1 MSFTSDLMYKILSP
15 ALLELS
21 VKFTRIFCTVSVLLL
36 TANISAQ
43 TLEDEAVQWL
53 QELIQTDT
61 INPPGNEYRAV
72 DFYAAILEAEG
83 IEYETAESAPGR
95 GNIWARLEGG
105 DEPGLILLQHT
116 DVVPADEEFWTI
128 PVLSGAI
135 RDGYILGRGARDM
148 KGLGILQFAT
158 FLALH
163 RSGVELNRDV
173 VFLATADE
181 EAGGYFGVG
190 WLIENRPEIFEDIGI
205 LLNEGGGGSRN
216 EEGDVVFGVEV
227 TQKVPVWLRLN
238 AIDTPGHGSS
248 PRTTS
253 SVTRIVQA
261 LNTLH
266 ENPFPPRII
275 GPVNEYFAALS
286 VDMDEEWASSYA
298 DINSAIQDP
307 AFVQRLHEERP
318 GHNSLIRDTCS
329 ITRMSGSSKINVIP
343 PQAWAELDCRIL
355 PDKSSD
361 HFITELNMLVGR
373 DGVTIETIMAFTPAI
388 SETNTRLFQAIESV
402 TQELHPGS
410 RVLPSVSTG
419 FTDSHFTRDLGI
431 VSYGFNPL
439 ITNHDEHT
447 GVHGNDEQ
455 VGEAAFRQAVGDF
468 YAVVRNVVID

>member
-1 MSFTSDLMYKILSP
+1 MKIFKAGIVILFFIS
-15 ALLELS
+15 
-21 VKFTRIFCTVSVLLL
+21 CGVLR
-36 TANISAQ
+36 SQ
-43 TLEDEAVQWL
+43 TLEDEAVGWL
-53 QELIQTDT
+53 QNYIQIDT

-72 DFYAAILEAEG
+72 DFLAEIFEAEG
-83 IEYETAESAPGR
+83 IEYQTAESAPGR

-105 DEPGLILLQHT
+105 NEPGLILLQHS

-135 RDGYILGRGARDM
+135 RDGVILGRGARDM
-148 KGLGILQFAT
+148 KGLGTLQLAT
-158 FLALH
+158 FIALH

-181 EAGGYFGVG
+181 EAGGMFGVG

-205 LLNEGGGGSRN
+205 LLNEGGGGSRV
-216 EEGDVVFGVEV
+216 GQSVVFSVEV
-227 TQKVPVWLRLN
+227 TQKVPVWLRLY
-238 AIDTPGHGSS
+238 AIDRPGHGSS

-261 LNTLH
+261 LNTML

-275 GPVNEYFAALS
+275 GPVNDYFGALS
-286 VDMDEEWASSYA
+286 VDMDEEWAGSYA
-298 DINSAIQDP
+298 NIQAAINDP
-307 AFVQRLHEERP
+307 NFVAKLHDSRP

-329 ITRMSGSSKINVIP
+329 MTRMSGSNKINVIP
-343 PQAWAELDCRIL
+343 PTAWAELDCRIL
-355 PDKSSD
+355 PDKPAD
-361 HFITELNMLVGR
+361 QFISELDDLIGYT
-373 DGVTIETIMAFTPAI
+373 GVEIQKIMAFTPAI
-388 SETNTRLFQAIESV
+388 SETNSRLYRAIDSV

-431 VSYGFNPL
+431 ISYGFNPI
-439 ITNHDEHT
+439 ITNRGEHT

-455 VGEAAFRQAVGDF
+455 VGEEAFRRGVGDF

>member
-1 MSFTSDLMYKILSP
+1 MKIFKAGIVIL
-15 ALLELS
+15 
-21 VKFTRIFCTVSVLLL
+21 FFMFCGVLR
-36 TANISAQ
+36 SQ
-43 TLEDEAVQWL
+43 TLEDEAVRWL
-53 QELIQTDT
+53 QNYIQIDT

-72 DFYAAILEAEG
+72 DFLAEIFEAEG
-83 IEYETAESAPGR
+83 IEYQTAESAPGR

-105 DEPGLILLQHT
+105 NEPGLILLQHS

-135 RDGYILGRGARDM
+135 RDGVILGRGARDM
-148 KGLGILQFAT
+148 KGLGTLQLAT
-158 FLALH
+158 FIALH

-181 EAGGYFGVG
+181 EAGGMFGVG

-205 LLNEGGGGSRN
+205 LLNEGGGGSRV
-216 EEGDVVFGVEV
+216 GQSVVFSVEV
-227 TQKVPVWLRLN
+227 TQKVPVWLRLY
-238 AIDTPGHGSS
+238 AIDRPGHGSS

-261 LNTLH
+261 LNTML

-275 GPVNEYFAALS
+275 GPVNDYFGALS
-286 VDMDEEWASSYA
+286 VDMDEEWAGSYA
-298 DINSAIQDP
+298 NIQAAINDP
-307 AFVQRLHEERP
+307 NFVAKLHDARP

-329 ITRMSGSSKINVIP
+329 MTRMSGSNKINVIP
-343 PQAWAELDCRIL
+343 PTAWAELDCRIL
-355 PDKSSD
+355 PDKPAD
-361 HFITELNMLVGR
+361 QFISELDDLIGYT
-373 DGVTIETIMAFTPAI
+373 GVEIQKIMAFTPAI
-388 SETNTRLFQAIESV
+388 SETNSRLYRAIDSV

-431 VSYGFNPL
+431 ISYGFNPI
-439 ITNHDEHT
+439 ITNRGEHT

-455 VGEAAFRQAVGDF
+455 VGEEAFRRGVGDF

>member
-1 MSFTSDLMYKILSP
+1 MKIFKAGIVILFLM
-15 ALLELS
+15 
-21 VKFTRIFCTVSVLLL
+21 FCGVLR
-36 TANISAQ
+36 SQ
-43 TLEDEAVQWL
+43 TLEDEAVGWL
-53 QELIQTDT
+53 QNYIQIDT

-72 DFYAAILEAEG
+72 DFLAEIFEAEG
-83 IEYETAESAPGR
+83 IEYQTAESAPGR

-105 DEPGLILLQHT
+105 NEPGLILLQHS

-135 RDGYILGRGARDM
+135 RDGVILGRGARDM
-148 KGLGILQFAT
+148 KGLGTLQLAT
-158 FLALH
+158 FIALH

-181 EAGGYFGVG
+181 EAGGMFGVG

-205 LLNEGGGGSRN
+205 LLNEGGGGSRV
-216 EEGDVVFGVEV
+216 GQSVVFSVEV
-227 TQKVPVWLRLN
+227 TQKVPVWLRLY
-238 AIDTPGHGSS
+238 AIDRPGHGSS

-261 LNTLH
+261 LSTML

-275 GPVNEYFAALS
+275 GPVNDYFGALS
-286 VDMDEEWASSYA
+286 VDMEEEWAGSYA
-298 DINSAIQDP
+298 NIQSAINDP
-307 AFVQRLHEERP
+307 NFVAKLHDARP

-329 ITRMSGSSKINVIP
+329 MTRMSGSNKINVIP
-343 PQAWAELDCRIL
+343 PTAWAELDCRIL
-355 PDKSSD
+355 PDKPAD
-361 HFITELNMLVGR
+361 QFISELDDLIGYT
-373 DGVTIETIMAFTPAI
+373 GVEIQKIMAFTPAI
-388 SETNTRLFQAIESV
+388 SETNSRLYRAIDSV

-431 VSYGFNPL
+431 ISYGFNPI
-439 ITNHDEHT
+439 ITNRGEHT

-455 VGEAAFRQAVGDF
+455 VGEEAFRRGVGDY

>member
-1 MSFTSDLMYKILSP
+1 MKIFKAGIVIL
-15 ALLELS
+15 
-21 VKFTRIFCTVSVLLL
+21 FFIFCGVLR
-36 TANISAQ
+36 SQ
-43 TLEDEAVQWL
+43 TLEDEAVGWL
-53 QELIQTDT
+53 QNYIQIDT

-72 DFYAAILEAEG
+72 DFLAEIFEAEG
-83 IEYETAESAPGR
+83 IEYQTAESAPGR

-105 DEPGLILLQHT
+105 NEPGLILLQHS

-135 RDGYILGRGARDM
+135 RDGVILGRGARDM
-148 KGLGILQFAT
+148 KGLGTLQLAT
-158 FLALH
+158 FIALH

-181 EAGGYFGVG
+181 EAGGMFGVG

-205 LLNEGGGGSRN
+205 LLNEGGGGSRV
-216 EEGDVVFGVEV
+216 GQSVVFSVEV
-227 TQKVPVWLRLN
+227 TQKVPVWLRLY
-238 AIDTPGHGSS
+238 AIDQPGHGSS

-261 LNTLH
+261 LSTML

-275 GPVNEYFAALS
+275 GPVNDYFGALS
-286 VDMDEEWASSYA
+286 VDMDEEWAGSYA
-298 DINSAIQDP
+298 NIQSAINDP
-307 AFVQRLHEERP
+307 NFVAKLHDARP

-329 ITRMSGSSKINVIP
+329 MTRMSGSNKINVIP
-343 PQAWAELDCRIL
+343 PTAWAELDCRIL
-355 PDKSSD
+355 PDKPAD
-361 HFITELNMLVGR
+361 QFISELDDLIGYT
-373 DGVTIETIMAFTPAI
+373 GVEIQKIMAFTPAI
-388 SETNTRLFQAIESV
+388 SETNSRLYRAIDSV

-431 VSYGFNPL
+431 ISYGFNPI
-439 ITNHDEHT
+439 ITNRGEHT

-455 VGEAAFRQAVGDF
+455 VGEEAFRRGVGDF

>member
-1 MSFTSDLMYKILSP
+1 MKIFKAGIVIL
-15 ALLELS
+15 
-21 VKFTRIFCTVSVLLL
+21 FFMFCGVLR
-36 TANISAQ
+36 SQ
-43 TLEDEAVQWL
+43 TLEDEAVGWL
-53 QELIQTDT
+53 QNYIQIDT

-72 DFYAAILEAEG
+72 DFLAEIFEAEG
-83 IEYETAESAPGR
+83 IEYQTAESAPGR

-105 DEPGLILLQHT
+105 NEPGLILLQHS

-135 RDGYILGRGARDM
+135 RDGVILGRGARDM
-148 KGLGILQFAT
+148 KGLGTLQLAT
-158 FLALH
+158 FIALH

-181 EAGGYFGVG
+181 EAGGMFGVG

-205 LLNEGGGGSRN
+205 LLNEGGGGSRV
-216 EEGDVVFGVEV
+216 GQSVVFSVEV
-227 TQKVPVWLRLN
+227 TQKVPVWLRLY
-238 AIDTPGHGSS
+238 AIDRPGHGSS

-261 LNTLH
+261 LNTML

-275 GPVNEYFAALS
+275 GPVNDYFGALS
-286 VDMDEEWASSYA
+286 VDMDEEWAGSYA
-298 DINSAIQDP
+298 NIQSAINDP
-307 AFVQRLHEERP
+307 NFVAKLHDARP

-329 ITRMSGSSKINVIP
+329 MTRMSGSNKINVIP
-343 PQAWAELDCRIL
+343 PTAWAELDCRIL
-355 PDKSSD
+355 PDKPAD
-361 HFITELNMLVGR
+361 QFISELDDLIGYT
-373 DGVTIETIMAFTPAI
+373 GVEIQKIMAFTPAI
-388 SETNTRLFQAIESV
+388 SETNSRLYRAIDSV

-431 VSYGFNPL
+431 ISYGFNPI
-439 ITNHDEHT
+439 ITNRGEHT

-455 VGEAAFRQAVGDF
+455 VGEEAFRRGVGDF

>member
-1 MSFTSDLMYKILSP
+1 MKIFKAGIVIL
-15 ALLELS
+15 
-21 VKFTRIFCTVSVLLL
+21 FFMFCGVLR
-36 TANISAQ
+36 SQ
-43 TLEDEAVQWL
+43 TLEDEAVGWL
-53 QELIQTDT
+53 QNYIQIDT

-72 DFYAAILEAEG
+72 DFLTEIFEAEG
-83 IEYETAESAPGR
+83 IEYQTAESAPGR

-105 DEPGLILLQHT
+105 NEPGLILLQHS

-135 RDGYILGRGARDM
+135 RDGVILGRGARDM
-148 KGLGILQFAT
+148 KGLGTLQLAT
-158 FLALH
+158 FIALH

-181 EAGGYFGVG
+181 EAGGMFGVG

-205 LLNEGGGGSRN
+205 LLNEGGGGSRV
-216 EEGDVVFGVEV
+216 GQSVVFSVEV
-227 TQKVPVWLRLN
+227 TQKVPVWLRLY
-238 AIDTPGHGSS
+238 AIDRPGHGSS

-261 LNTLH
+261 LNTML

-275 GPVNEYFAALS
+275 GPVNDYFSALS
-286 VDMDEEWASSYA
+286 VDMDEEWAGSYA
-298 DINSAIQDP
+298 NIQAAINDP
-307 AFVQRLHEERP
+307 NFVAKLHDSRP

-329 ITRMSGSSKINVIP
+329 MTRMSGSNKINVIP
-343 PQAWAELDCRIL
+343 PTAWAELDCRIL
-355 PDKSSD
+355 PDKPAD
-361 HFITELNMLVGR
+361 QFISELDDLIGYT
-373 DGVTIETIMAFTPAI
+373 GVEIQKIMAFTPAI
-388 SETNTRLFQAIESV
+388 SETNSRLYRAIDSV

-431 VSYGFNPL
+431 ISYGFNPI
-439 ITNHDEHT
+439 ITNRGEHT

-455 VGEAAFRQAVGDF
+455 VGEEAFRRGVGDF

>member
-1 MSFTSDLMYKILSP
+1 MKIFKAGIVILFFIS
-15 ALLELS
+15 
-21 VKFTRIFCTVSVLLL
+21 CGVLR
-36 TANISAQ
+36 SQ
-43 TLEDEAVQWL
+43 TLEDEAVGWL
-53 QELIQTDT
+53 QNYIQIDT

-72 DFYAAILEAEG
+72 DFLAEIFEAEG
-83 IEYETAESAPGR
+83 IEYQTAESAPGR

-105 DEPGLILLQHT
+105 DEPGLILLQHS

-135 RDGYILGRGARDM
+135 RDGVILGRGARDM
-148 KGLGILQFAT
+148 KGLGTLQLAT
-158 FLALH
+158 FIALH

-181 EAGGYFGVG
+181 EAGGLFGVG

-205 LLNEGGGGSRN
+205 LLNEGGGGSRV
-216 EEGDVVFGVEV
+216 GQSVVFSVEV
-227 TQKVPVWLRLN
+227 TQKVPVWLRLY
-238 AIDTPGHGSS
+238 AIDRPGHGSS

-261 LNTLH
+261 LNTML

-275 GPVNEYFAALS
+275 GPVNDYFGALS
-286 VDMDEEWASSYA
+286 VDMDEEWAGSYA
-298 DINSAIQDP
+298 NIQAAINDP
-307 AFVQRLHEERP
+307 NFVAKLHDARP

-329 ITRMSGSSKINVIP
+329 MTRMSGSNKINVIP
-343 PQAWAELDCRIL
+343 PTAWAELDCRIL
-355 PDKSSD
+355 PDKPAD
-361 HFITELNMLVGR
+361 QFISELDDLIGYT
-373 DGVTIETIMAFTPAI
+373 GVEIQKIMAFTPAI
-388 SETNTRLFQAIESV
+388 SETNSRLYRAIDSV

-431 VSYGFNPL
+431 ISYGFNPI
-439 ITNHDEHT
+439 ITNRGEHT

-455 VGEAAFRQAVGDF
+455 VGEEAFRRGVGDF

>member
-1 MSFTSDLMYKILSP
+1 MKIFKAGIVILFFIS
-15 ALLELS
+15 
-21 VKFTRIFCTVSVLLL
+21 CGVLR
-36 TANISAQ
+36 SQ
-43 TLEDEAVQWL
+43 TLEDEAVGWL
-53 QELIQTDT
+53 QNYIQIDT

-72 DFYAAILEAEG
+72 DFLAEIFEDEG
-83 IEYETAESAPGR
+83 IEYQTAESAPGR

-105 DEPGLILLQHT
+105 NEPGLILLQHS

-135 RDGYILGRGARDM
+135 RDGVILGRGARDM
-148 KGLGILQFAT
+148 KGLGTLQLAT
-158 FLALH
+158 FIALH

-181 EAGGYFGVG
+181 EAGGMFGVG

-205 LLNEGGGGSRN
+205 LLNEGGGGSRV
-216 EEGDVVFGVEV
+216 GQSVVFSVEV
-227 TQKVPVWLRLN
+227 TQKVPVWLRLY
-238 AIDTPGHGSS
+238 AIDRPGHGSS

-261 LNTLH
+261 LNTML

-275 GPVNEYFAALS
+275 GPVNDYFSALS
-286 VDMDEEWASSYA
+286 VDMDEEWAGSYA
-298 DINSAIQDP
+298 NIQAAINDP
-307 AFVQRLHEERP
+307 NFVAKLHDARP

-329 ITRMSGSSKINVIP
+329 MTRMSGSNKINVIP
-343 PQAWAELDCRIL
+343 PTAWAELDCRIL
-355 PDKSSD
+355 PDKPAD
-361 HFITELNMLVGR
+361 QFISELDDLIGYT
-373 DGVTIETIMAFTPAI
+373 GVEIQKIMAFTPAI
-388 SETNTRLFQAIESV
+388 SETNSRLYRAIDSV

-431 VSYGFNPL
+431 ISYGFNPI
-439 ITNHDEHT
+439 ITNRGEHT

-455 VGEAAFRQAVGDF
+455 VGEEAFRRGVGDF

>member
-1 MSFTSDLMYKILSP
+1 MKIFKAGIVIL
-15 ALLELS
+15 
-21 VKFTRIFCTVSVLLL
+21 FFMFCGVLR
-36 TANISAQ
+36 SQ
-43 TLEDEAVQWL
+43 TLEDEAVGWL
-53 QELIQTDT
+53 QNYIQIDT

-72 DFYAAILEAEG
+72 DFLAEIFEAEG
-83 IEYETAESAPGR
+83 IKYQTAESAPGR

-105 DEPGLILLQHT
+105 NEPGLILLQHS

-135 RDGYILGRGARDM
+135 RDGVILGRGARDM
-148 KGLGILQFAT
+148 KGLGTLQLAT
-158 FLALH
+158 FIALH

-181 EAGGYFGVG
+181 EAGGMFGVG

-205 LLNEGGGGSRN
+205 LLNEGGGGSRV
-216 EEGDVVFGVEV
+216 GQSVVFSVEV
-227 TQKVPVWLRLN
+227 TQKVPVWLRLY
-238 AIDTPGHGSS
+238 AIDRPGHGSS

-261 LNTLH
+261 LNTML

-275 GPVNEYFAALS
+275 GPVNDYFSALS
-286 VDMDEEWASSYA
+286 VDMDEEWAGSYA
-298 DINSAIQDP
+298 NIQAAINDP
-307 AFVQRLHEERP
+307 NFVAKLHDARP

-329 ITRMSGSSKINVIP
+329 MTRMSGSNKINVIP
-343 PQAWAELDCRIL
+343 PTAWAELDCRIL
-355 PDKSSD
+355 PDKPAD
-361 HFITELNMLVGR
+361 QFISELDDLIGYT
-373 DGVTIETIMAFTPAI
+373 GVEIQKIMAFTPAI
-388 SETNTRLFQAIESV
+388 SETNSRLYRAIDSV

-431 VSYGFNPL
+431 ISYGFNPI
-439 ITNHDEHT
+439 ITNRGEHT

-455 VGEAAFRQAVGDF
+455 VGEEAFRRGVGDF

>member
-1 MSFTSDLMYKILSP
+1 MKIFKAGIVIL
-15 ALLELS
+15 
-21 VKFTRIFCTVSVLLL
+21 FFMFCGVLR
-36 TANISAQ
+36 SQ
-43 TLEDEAVQWL
+43 TLEDEAVGWL
-53 QELIQTDT
+53 QNYIQIDT

-72 DFYAAILEAEG
+72 DFLAEIFEAEG
-83 IEYETAESAPGR
+83 IEYQTAESAPGR

-105 DEPGLILLQHT
+105 NEPGLILLQHS

-135 RDGYILGRGARDM
+135 RDGVILGRGARDM
-148 KGLGILQFAT
+148 KGLGTLQLAT
-158 FLALH
+158 FIALH

-181 EAGGYFGVG
+181 EAGGMFGVG

-205 LLNEGGGGSRN
+205 LLNEGGGGSRV
-216 EEGDVVFGVEV
+216 GQSVVFSVEV
-227 TQKVPVWLRLN
+227 TQKVPVWLRLY
-238 AIDTPGHGSS
+238 AIDRPGHGSS

-261 LNTLH
+261 LNTML

-275 GPVNEYFAALS
+275 GPVNDYFSALS
-286 VDMDEEWASSYA
+286 VDMDEEWAGSYA
-298 DINSAIQDP
+298 NIQAAINDP
-307 AFVQRLHEERP
+307 NFVAKLHDARP

-329 ITRMSGSSKINVIP
+329 MTRMSGSNKINVIP
-343 PQAWAELDCRIL
+343 PTAWAELDCRIL
-355 PDKSSD
+355 PDKPAD
-361 HFITELNMLVGR
+361 QFISELDDLIGYT
-373 DGVTIETIMAFTPAI
+373 GVEIQEIMAFTPAI
-388 SETNTRLFQAIESV
+388 SETNSRLFRAIDSV

-431 VSYGFNPL
+431 ISYGFNPI
-439 ITNHDEHT
+439 ITNRGEHT

-455 VGEAAFRQAVGDF
+455 VGEEAFRRGVGDF

>member
-1 MSFTSDLMYKILSP
+1 MKIFKAGIVIL
-15 ALLELS
+15 
-21 VKFTRIFCTVSVLLL
+21 FFIFCGVLR
-36 TANISAQ
+36 SQ
-43 TLEDEAVQWL
+43 TLEDEAVGWL
-53 QELIQTDT
+53 QNYIQIDT

-72 DFYAAILEAEG
+72 DFLAEIFEAEG
-83 IEYETAESAPGR
+83 IEYQTAESAPGR

-105 DEPGLILLQHT
+105 NEPGLILLQHS

-135 RDGYILGRGARDM
+135 RDGVILGRGARDM
-148 KGLGILQFAT
+148 KGLGTLQLAT
-158 FLALH
+158 FIALH

-181 EAGGYFGVG
+181 EAGGMFGVG

-205 LLNEGGGGSRN
+205 LLNEGGGGSRV
-216 EEGDVVFGVEV
+216 GQSVVFSVEV
-227 TQKVPVWLRLN
+227 TQKVPVWLRLY
-238 AIDTPGHGSS
+238 AIDRPGHGSS

-261 LNTLH
+261 LSTML

-275 GPVNEYFAALS
+275 GPVNDYFGALS
-286 VDMDEEWASSYA
+286 VDMEEEWAGSYA
-298 DINSAIQDP
+298 NIQSAINDP
-307 AFVQRLHEERP
+307 NFVAKLHDARP

-329 ITRMSGSSKINVIP
+329 MTRMSGSNKINVIP
-343 PQAWAELDCRIL
+343 PTAWAELDCRIL
-355 PDKSSD
+355 PDKPAD
-361 HFITELNMLVGR
+361 QFISELDDLIGYT
-373 DGVTIETIMAFTPAI
+373 GVEIQKIMAFTPAI
-388 SETNTRLFQAIESV
+388 SETNSRLYRAIDSV

-431 VSYGFNPL
+431 ISYGFNPI
-439 ITNHDEHT
+439 ITNRGEHT

-455 VGEAAFRQAVGDF
+455 VGEEAFRRGVGDF

>member
-1 MSFTSDLMYKILSP
+1 MKIFKAGIVILFFIS
-15 ALLELS
+15 
-21 VKFTRIFCTVSVLLL
+21 CGVLR
-36 TANISAQ
+36 SQ
-43 TLEDEAVQWL
+43 TLEDEAVGWL
-53 QELIQTDT
+53 QNYIQIDT

-72 DFYAAILEAEG
+72 DFLAEIFEAEG
-83 IEYETAESAPGR
+83 IEYQTAESAPGR

-105 DEPGLILLQHT
+105 NEPGLILLQHS

-135 RDGYILGRGARDM
+135 RDGVILGRGARDM
-148 KGLGILQFAT
+148 KGLGTLQLAT
-158 FLALH
+158 FIALH

-181 EAGGYFGVG
+181 EAGGMFGVG

-205 LLNEGGGGSRN
+205 LLNEGGGGSRV
-216 EEGDVVFGVEV
+216 GQRVVFSVEV
-227 TQKVPVWLRLN
+227 TQKVPVWLRLY
-238 AIDTPGHGSS
+238 AIDRPGHGSS

-261 LNTLH
+261 LNTML

-275 GPVNEYFAALS
+275 GPVNDYFSALS
-286 VDMDEEWASSYA
+286 VDMDEEWAGSYA
-298 DINSAIQDP
+298 NIQAAINDP
-307 AFVQRLHEERP
+307 NFVAKLHDARP

-329 ITRMSGSSKINVIP
+329 MTRMSGSNKINVIP
-343 PQAWAELDCRIL
+343 PTAWAELDCRIL
-355 PDKSSD
+355 PDKPAD
-361 HFITELNMLVGR
+361 QFISELDDLIGYT
-373 DGVTIETIMAFTPAI
+373 GVEIQKIMAFTPAI
-388 SETNTRLFQAIESV
+388 SETNSRLYRAIDSV

-431 VSYGFNPL
+431 ISYGFNPI
-439 ITNHDEHT
+439 ITNRGEHT

-455 VGEAAFRQAVGDF
+455 VGEEAFRRGVGDF

>member
-1 MSFTSDLMYKILSP
+1 MKIFKAGIVILFFIS
-15 ALLELS
+15 
-21 VKFTRIFCTVSVLLL
+21 CGVLR
-36 TANISAQ
+36 SQ
-43 TLEDEAVQWL
+43 TLEDEAVGWL
-53 QELIQTDT
+53 QNYIQIDT

-72 DFYAAILEAEG
+72 DFLAEIFEAEG
-83 IEYETAESAPGR
+83 IEYQTAESAPGR

-105 DEPGLILLQHT
+105 NEPGLILLQHS

-135 RDGYILGRGARDM
+135 RDGVILGRGARDM
-148 KGLGILQFAT
+148 KGLGTLQLAT
-158 FLALH
+158 FIALH
-163 RSGVELNRDV
+163 RSGVELDRDV

-181 EAGGYFGVG
+181 EAGGMFGVG

-205 LLNEGGGGSRN
+205 LLNEGGGGSRV
-216 EEGDVVFGVEV
+216 GQSVVFSVEV
-227 TQKVPVWLRLN
+227 TQKVPVWLRLY
-238 AIDTPGHGSS
+238 AIDRPGHGSS

-261 LNTLH
+261 LNTML

-275 GPVNEYFAALS
+275 GPVNDYFGALS
-286 VDMDEEWASSYA
+286 VDMDEEWAGSYA
-298 DINSAIQDP
+298 NIQAAINDP
-307 AFVQRLHEERP
+307 NFVAKLHDARP

-329 ITRMSGSSKINVIP
+329 MTRMSGSNKINVIP
-343 PQAWAELDCRIL
+343 PTAWAELDCRIL
-355 PDKSSD
+355 PDKPAD
-361 HFITELNMLVGR
+361 RFISELEDLIGYT
-373 DGVTIETIMAFTPAI
+373 GVEIQKIMAFTPAI
-388 SETNTRLFQAIESV
+388 SETNSRLYRAIDSV

-431 VSYGFNPL
+431 ISYGFNPI
-439 ITNHDEHT
+439 ITNRGAHT

-455 VGEAAFRQAVGDF
+455 VGEEAFRRGVGDF

>member
-1 MSFTSDLMYKILSP
+1 MKIFKAGIVIL
-15 ALLELS
+15 
-21 VKFTRIFCTVSVLLL
+21 FFMFCGVLR
-36 TANISAQ
+36 SQ
-43 TLEDEAVQWL
+43 TLEDEAVRWL
-53 QELIQTDT
+53 QNYIQIDT

-72 DFYAAILEAEG
+72 DFLAEIFEAEG
-83 IEYETAESAPGR
+83 IEYQTAESAPGR

-105 DEPGLILLQHT
+105 NEPGLILLQHS

-135 RDGYILGRGARDM
+135 RDGVILGRGARDM
-148 KGLGILQFAT
+148 KGLGTLQLAT
-158 FLALH
+158 FIALH

-181 EAGGYFGVG
+181 EAGGMFGVG

-205 LLNEGGGGSRN
+205 LLNEGGGGSRV
-216 EEGDVVFGVEV
+216 GQSVVFSVEV
-227 TQKVPVWLRLN
+227 TQKVPVWLRLY
-238 AIDTPGHGSS
+238 AIDRPGHGSS

-261 LNTLH
+261 LNTML

-275 GPVNEYFAALS
+275 GPVNDYFSALS
-286 VDMDEEWASSYA
+286 VDMDEEWAGSYA
-298 DINSAIQDP
+298 NIQAAINDP
-307 AFVQRLHEERP
+307 NFVAKLHDARP

-329 ITRMSGSSKINVIP
+329 MTRMSGSNKINVIP
-343 PQAWAELDCRIL
+343 PTAWAELDCRIL
-355 PDKSSD
+355 PDKPAD
-361 HFITELNMLVGR
+361 QFISELDDLIGYT
-373 DGVTIETIMAFTPAI
+373 GVEIQKIMAFTPAI
-388 SETNTRLFQAIESV
+388 SETNSRLYRAIDSV

-431 VSYGFNPL
+431 ISYGFNPI
-439 ITNHDEHT
+439 ITNRGEHT

-455 VGEAAFRQAVGDF
+455 VGEEAFRRGVGDF

>member
-1 MSFTSDLMYKILSP
+1 MKIFKAGVVIL
-15 ALLELS
+15 
-21 VKFTRIFCTVSVLLL
+21 FFMFCGVLR
-36 TANISAQ
+36 SQ
-43 TLEDEAVQWL
+43 TLEDEAVGWL
-53 QELIQTDT
+53 QNYIQIDT

-72 DFYAAILEAEG
+72 DFLAEIFEAEG
-83 IEYETAESAPGR
+83 IEYQTAESAPGR

-105 DEPGLILLQHT
+105 NEPGLILLQHS

-135 RDGYILGRGARDM
+135 RDGVILGRGARDM
-148 KGLGILQFAT
+148 KGLGTLQLAT
-158 FLALH
+158 FIALH

-181 EAGGYFGVG
+181 EAGGMFGVG

-205 LLNEGGGGSRN
+205 LLNEGGGGSRV
-216 EEGDVVFGVEV
+216 GQSVVFSVEV
-227 TQKVPVWLRLN
+227 TQKVPVWLRLY
-238 AIDTPGHGSS
+238 AVDRPGHGSS

-261 LNTLH
+261 LNTML

-275 GPVNEYFAALS
+275 GPVNDYFSALS
-286 VDMDEEWASSYA
+286 VDMDEEWAGSYA
-298 DINSAIQDP
+298 NIQSAINDP
-307 AFVQRLHEERP
+307 NFVAKLHDARP

-329 ITRMSGSSKINVIP
+329 MTRMSGSNKINVIP
-343 PQAWAELDCRIL
+343 PTAWAELDCRIL
-355 PDKSSD
+355 PDKPAD
-361 HFITELNMLVGR
+361 QFISELDDLIGYT
-373 DGVTIETIMAFTPAI
+373 GVEIQKIMAFTPAI
-388 SETNTRLFQAIESV
+388 SETNSRLYRAIDSV

-431 VSYGFNPL
+431 ISYGFNPI
-439 ITNHDEHT
+439 ITNRGEHT

-455 VGEAAFRQAVGDF
+455 VGEEAFRRGVGDF

>member
-1 MSFTSDLMYKILSP
+1 MKIFKAGIVILFFIS
-15 ALLELS
+15 
-21 VKFTRIFCTVSVLLL
+21 CGVLR
-36 TANISAQ
+36 SQ
-43 TLEDEAVQWL
+43 TLEDEAVGWL
-53 QELIQTDT
+53 QNYIQIDT

-72 DFYAAILEAEG
+72 DFLAEIFEAEG
-83 IEYETAESAPGR
+83 IEYQTAESAPGR

-105 DEPGLILLQHT
+105 NEPGLILLQHS

-135 RDGYILGRGARDM
+135 RDGVILGRGARDM
-148 KGLGILQFAT
+148 KGLGTLQLAT
-158 FLALH
+158 FIALH

-181 EAGGYFGVG
+181 EAGGMFGVG

-205 LLNEGGGGSRN
+205 LLNEGGGGSRV
-216 EEGDVVFGVEV
+216 GQSVVFSVEV
-227 TQKVPVWLRLN
+227 TQKVPVWLRLY
-238 AIDTPGHGSS
+238 AIDRPGHGSS

-261 LNTLH
+261 LNTML

-275 GPVNEYFAALS
+275 GPVNDYFSALS
-286 VDMDEEWASSYA
+286 VDMDEEWAGSYA
-298 DINSAIQDP
+298 NIQAAINDP
-307 AFVQRLHEERP
+307 NFVPKLHDARP

-329 ITRMSGSSKINVIP
+329 MTRMSGSNKINVIP
-343 PQAWAELDCRIL
+343 PTAWAELDCRIL
-355 PDKSSD
+355 PDKPAD
-361 HFITELNMLVGR
+361 QFISELDDLIGYT
-373 DGVTIETIMAFTPAI
+373 GVEIQKIMAFTPAI
-388 SETNTRLFQAIESV
+388 SETNSRLYRAIDSV

-431 VSYGFNPL
+431 ISYGFNPI
-439 ITNHDEHT
+439 ITNRGEHT

-455 VGEAAFRQAVGDF
+455 VGEEAFRRGVGDF

>member
-1 MSFTSDLMYKILSP
+1 MKITRLLCTLFVLSL
-15 ALLELS
+15 AAS
-21 VKFTRIFCTVSVLLL
+21 VQ
-36 TANISAQ
+36 AQ
-43 TLEDEAVQWL
+43 TLEDEAVRWL

-190 WLIENRPEIFEDIGI
+190 WLTENRPEIFEDIGI

-216 EEGDVVFGVEV
+216 EEGDVVFSVEV

-248 PRTTS
+248 PRTSS

-275 GPVNEYFAALS
+275 GPVNDYFAALS
-286 VDMDEEWASSYA
+286 VDMDEEWAASYA
-298 DINSAIQDP
+298 DINTAIQDP
-307 AFVQRLHEERP
+307 AFVQKLHEERP

-355 PDKSSD
+355 PDKPTD
-361 HFITELNMLVGR
+361 HFLTELNMLVGVS
-373 DGVTIETIMAFTPAI
+373 GVTIETIMAFTPAI
-388 SETNTRLFQAIESV
+388 SETNTRLFRAIESV

-419 FTDSHFTRDLGI
+419 FTDSHFTRDMGI

-439 ITNHDEHT
+439 ITGHDEHT

>member
-1 MSFTSDLMYKILSP
+1 MRRIKIGIITLSFLFTP
-15 ALLELS
+15 A
-21 VKFTRIFCTVSVLLL
+21 V
-36 TANISAQ
+36 NGQ
-43 TLEDEAVQWL
+43 TLEDEAVRWL
-53 QELIQTDT
+53 QEFIRIDT

-72 DFYAAILEAEG
+72 DFYAAIFEAEG

-116 DVVPADEEFWTI
+116 DVVPAEEEFWTI
-128 PVLSGAI
+128 DPLSGDI
-135 RDGYILGRGARDM
+135 RDGVILGRGTRDM
-148 KGLGILQFAT
+148 KGLGIIQLAT
-158 FLALH
+158 FLSLH
-163 RSGVELNRDV
+163 RSGIELNRDV
-173 VFLATADE
+173 IFLATADE

-190 WLIENRPEIFEDIGI
+190 WLIENRPEIFDGTGI
-205 LLNEGGGGSRN
+205 LLNEGGGGSSN
-216 EEGDVVFGVEV
+216 EDGDVVFSVEV

-261 LNTLH
+261 LNLLL

-275 GPVNEYFAALS
+275 GPVSDYFAELS
-286 VDMDEEWASSYA
+286 VDMGEEWGPSYA
-298 DINSAIQDP
+298 NISNAINEP
-307 AFVQRLHEERP
+307 AFVDRLHAARP

-329 ITRMSGSSKINVIP
+329 MTRMSGSNKINVIP
-343 PQAWAELDCRIL
+343 PEAWAELDCRIL
-355 PDKSSD
+355 PDKPSQQ
-361 HFITELNMLVGR
+361 FISELEDLIGNT
-373 DGVTIETIMAFTPAI
+373 GVTIETIMAFTPAI
-388 SETNTRLFQAIESV
+388 SETNTRLFAAIESV

-439 ITNHDEHT
+439 ITGHEDHT

-455 VGEAAFRQAVGDF
+455 VPEDAFRRAVSDF

>member
-1 MSFTSDLMYKILSP
+1 MKIFKAGIVIL
-15 ALLELS
+15 
-21 VKFTRIFCTVSVLLL
+21 FFMFCGVLR
-36 TANISAQ
+36 SQ
-43 TLEDEAVQWL
+43 TLEDEAVGWL
-53 QELIQTDT
+53 QNYIQIDT

-72 DFYAAILEAEG
+72 DFLAEIFEAEG
-83 IEYETAESAPGR
+83 IEYQTAESAPGR

-105 DEPGLILLQHT
+105 NEPGLILLQHS

-135 RDGYILGRGARDM
+135 RDGVILGRGARDM
-148 KGLGILQFAT
+148 KGLGTLQLAT
-158 FLALH
+158 FIALH

-181 EAGGYFGVG
+181 EAGGMFGVG

-205 LLNEGGGGSRN
+205 LLNEGGGGSRV
-216 EEGDVVFGVEV
+216 GQSVVFSVEV
-227 TQKVPVWLRLN
+227 TQKVPVWLRLY
-238 AIDTPGHGSS
+238 AIDRPGHGSS

-261 LNTLH
+261 LNTML

-275 GPVNEYFAALS
+275 GPVNDYFSALS
-286 VDMDEEWASSYA
+286 VDMDEEWAGSYA
-298 DINSAIQDP
+298 NIQAAINDP
-307 AFVQRLHEERP
+307 NFVPKLHDARP

-329 ITRMSGSSKINVIP
+329 MTRMSGSNKINVIP
-343 PQAWAELDCRIL
+343 PTAWAELDCRIL
-355 PDKSSD
+355 PDKPAD
-361 HFITELNMLVGR
+361 QFISELDDLIGYT
-373 DGVTIETIMAFTPAI
+373 GVEIQKIMAFTPAI
-388 SETNTRLFQAIESV
+388 SETNSRLYRAIDSV

-431 VSYGFNPL
+431 ISYGFNPI
-439 ITNHDEHT
+439 ITNRGEHT

-455 VGEAAFRQAVGDF
+455 VGEEAFRRGVGDF

>member
-1 MSFTSDLMYKILSP
+1 MDFL
-15 ALLELS
+15 AE
-21 VKFTRIFCTVSVLLL
+21 IF
-36 TANISAQ
+36 
-43 TLEDEAVQWL
+43 
-53 QELIQTDT
+53 
-61 INPPGNEYRAV
+61 
-72 DFYAAILEAEG
+72 EAEG
-83 IEYETAESAPGR
+83 IEYQTAESAPGR

-105 DEPGLILLQHT
+105 NEPGLILLQHS

-135 RDGYILGRGARDM
+135 RDGVILGRGARDM
-148 KGLGILQFAT
+148 KGLGTLQLAT
-158 FLALH
+158 FIALH

-181 EAGGYFGVG
+181 EAGGMFGVG

-205 LLNEGGGGSRN
+205 LLNEGGGGSRV
-216 EEGDVVFGVEV
+216 GQSVVFSVEV
-227 TQKVPVWLRLN
+227 TQKVPVWLRLY
-238 AIDTPGHGSS
+238 AIDRPGHGSS

-261 LNTLH
+261 LNTML

-275 GPVNEYFAALS
+275 GPVNDYFGALS
-286 VDMDEEWASSYA
+286 VDMDEEWAGSYA
-298 DINSAIQDP
+298 NIQSAINDP
-307 AFVQRLHEERP
+307 NFVAKLHDARP

-329 ITRMSGSSKINVIP
+329 MTRMSGSNKINVIP
-343 PQAWAELDCRIL
+343 PTAWAELDCRIL
-355 PDKSSD
+355 PDKPAD
-361 HFITELNMLVGR
+361 QFISELDDLIGYT
-373 DGVTIETIMAFTPAI
+373 GVEIQKIMAFTPAI
-388 SETNTRLFQAIESV
+388 SETNSRLYRAIDSV

-431 VSYGFNPL
+431 ISYGFNPI
-439 ITNHDEHT
+439 ITNRGEHT

-455 VGEAAFRQAVGDF
+455 VGEEAFRRGVGDF

>member
-1 MSFTSDLMYKILSP
+1 MKIFKAGIVILFFIS
-15 ALLELS
+15 
-21 VKFTRIFCTVSVLLL
+21 CGVLR
-36 TANISAQ
+36 SQ
-43 TLEDEAVQWL
+43 TLEDEAVGWL
-53 QELIQTDT
+53 QNYIQIDT

-72 DFYAAILEAEG
+72 DFLAEIFEAEG
-83 IEYETAESAPGR
+83 IEYQTAESAPGR

-105 DEPGLILLQHT
+105 NEPGLILLQHS

-135 RDGYILGRGARDM
+135 RDGVILGRGARDM
-148 KGLGILQFAT
+148 KGLGTLQLAT
-158 FLALH
+158 FIALH

-181 EAGGYFGVG
+181 EAGGMFGVG

-205 LLNEGGGGSRN
+205 LLNEGGGGSRV
-216 EEGDVVFGVEV
+216 GQSVVFSVEV
-227 TQKVPVWLRLN
+227 TQKVPVWLRLY
-238 AIDTPGHGSS
+238 AIDRPGHGSS

-261 LNTLH
+261 LNTML

-275 GPVNEYFAALS
+275 GPVNDYFGALS
-286 VDMDEEWASSYA
+286 VDMDEEWAGSYA
-298 DINSAIQDP
+298 NIQAAINDP
-307 AFVQRLHEERP
+307 NFVAKLHDARP

-329 ITRMSGSSKINVIP
+329 MTRMSGSSKINVIP
-343 PQAWAELDCRIL
+343 PTAWAELDCRIL
-355 PDKSSD
+355 PDKPAD
-361 HFITELNMLVGR
+361 QFISELDDLIGYT
-373 DGVTIETIMAFTPAI
+373 GVEIQKIMAFTPAI
-388 SETNTRLFQAIESV
+388 SETNSRLYRAIDSV

-431 VSYGFNPL
+431 ISYGFNPI
-439 ITNHDEHT
+439 ITNRGEHT

-455 VGEAAFRQAVGDF
+455 VGEEAFRRGVGDF

>member
-1 MSFTSDLMYKILSP
+1 MKIFKAGIVILFLM
-15 ALLELS
+15 
-21 VKFTRIFCTVSVLLL
+21 FCGVLR
-36 TANISAQ
+36 SQ
-43 TLEDEAVQWL
+43 TLEDEAVGWL
-53 QELIQTDT
+53 QNYIQIDT

-72 DFYAAILEAEG
+72 DFLAEIFEAEG
-83 IEYETAESAPGR
+83 IEYQTAESAPGR

-105 DEPGLILLQHT
+105 NEPGLILLQHS

-135 RDGYILGRGARDM
+135 RDGVILGRGARDM
-148 KGLGILQFAT
+148 KGLGTLQLAT
-158 FLALH
+158 FIALH

-181 EAGGYFGVG
+181 EAGGMFGVG

-205 LLNEGGGGSRN
+205 LLNEGGGGSRV
-216 EEGDVVFGVEV
+216 GQSVVFSVGV
-227 TQKVPVWLRLN
+227 TQKVPVWLRLY
-238 AIDTPGHGSS
+238 AIDRPGHGSS

-261 LNTLH
+261 LSTML

-275 GPVNEYFAALS
+275 GPVNDYFGALS
-286 VDMDEEWASSYA
+286 VDMEEEWAGSYA
-298 DINSAIQDP
+298 NIQSAINDP
-307 AFVQRLHEERP
+307 NFVAKLHDARP

-329 ITRMSGSSKINVIP
+329 MTRMSGSNKINVIP
-343 PQAWAELDCRIL
+343 PTAWAELDCRIL
-355 PDKSSD
+355 PDKPAD
-361 HFITELNMLVGR
+361 QFISELDDLIGYT
-373 DGVTIETIMAFTPAI
+373 GVEIQKIMAFTPAI
-388 SETNTRLFQAIESV
+388 SETNSRLYRAIDSV

-431 VSYGFNPL
+431 ISYGFNPI
-439 ITNHDEHT
+439 ITNRGEHT

-455 VGEAAFRQAVGDF
+455 VGEEAFRRGVGDY